1 MNSKSSKQCTLE
13 VNIMTWNHRVKASPQ
28 QNLGLHVKTGAF
40 WAKMINSKNFQFFL
54 KFMMVAF
61 FRLWSPK
68 WSPHNCQYLGDQPQN
83 LKNPCFSNLQVWISF
98 KTSFSSF
105 GLNKMTH
112 GQISTY
118 INGAFFGAPEVLQPK
133 IPSKFEQNWSWT
145 FFSQYKIVA
154 QGLHFGLQF
163 LHIWKIRI
171 VSFHWK
177 KN

>member
-1 MNSKSSKQCTLE
+1 MAHTKSSATHLVYLNSNRKWIPFSQAQ
-13 VNIMTWNHRVKASPQ
+13 NIARNLIPFHS
-28 QNLGLHVKTGAF
+28 LGLHVKTGAF
-40 WAKMINSKNFQFFL
+40 WAKMINSKNFHFFL

-68 WSPHNCQYLGDQPQN
+68 WSPHNCQYLGGQPQN

-118 INGAFFGAPEVLQPK
+118 INGAFFGAPGVLQPK
-133 IPSKFEQNWSWT
+133 IPSKFE
-145 FFSQYKIVA
+145 
-154 QGLHFGLQF
+154 
-163 LHIWKIRI
+163 
-171 VSFHWK
+171 
-177 KN
+177 